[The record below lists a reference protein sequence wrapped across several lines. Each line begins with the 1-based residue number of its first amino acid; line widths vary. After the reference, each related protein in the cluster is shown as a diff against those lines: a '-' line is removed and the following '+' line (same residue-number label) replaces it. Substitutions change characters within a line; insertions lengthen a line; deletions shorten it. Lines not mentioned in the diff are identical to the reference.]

1 MKQKVFGFVKYLV
14 VLTAAIGSIQWLIVN
29 FLMINQ
35 EYYYNTLE
43 IYGFLFLITLLL
55 YIGVAYINSVFSQY
69 TGYAFMASSFL
80 KMILSVIF
88 LLPIILKDDR
98 SYTADVL
105 LFFMPYFLYLLFE
118 TVFVVQLL
126 KDKAERNV

>member
-1 MKQKVFGFVKYLV
+1 
-14 VLTAAIGSIQWLIVN
+14 
-29 FLMINQ
+29 
-35 EYYYNTLE
+35 
-43 IYGFLFLITLLL
+43 
-55 YIGVAYINSVFSQY
+55 
-69 TGYAFMASSFL
+69 MASSFL

-98 SYTADVL
+98 SYKADVL